1 MTYLN
6 SKLVI
11 KGIEIKNRI
20 VMPPMVCFG
29 YTKADGII
37 TQKTIEH
44 YKERAKGGC
53 GLIIIEAACIMIDAR
68 LDISQIGIWSD
79 DHIEGFSKLAK
90 ACHEYGTKVIVQ
102 IHHAGLKLSKKVEGK
117 VLAPSSYQDKNV
129 KAEEI
134 NTQEIKE
141 IQEAFVAA
149 AIRAE
154 KAGLDGVELHGA
166 HGYLISQFFSP
177 IVNKR
182 EDEYG
187 GSIENRTRFTT
198 EIVGK
203 IRKST
208 GSNFIIGCRMGCNEP
223 DLASSIEI
231 AKGLEAAGVDLL
243 HISTGFDSD
252 VIPSLPKDL
261 PYNWIVYGGT
271 QIKKAVSVPVIV
283 VNEIK
288 KAEQAKFI
296 IEEGL
301 ADFVAIGKSLLVD
314 PAWANKAL
322 AGEAIDKC
330 FNCPNCSWFSRD
342 RAKVCPGEKAKR

>member
-1 MTYLN
+1 MTSLN
-6 SKLVI
+6 SKLII

-29 YTKADGII
+29 YTKEDGII
-37 TQKTIEH
+37 TEKTIEH

-53 GLIIIEAACIMIDAR
+53 GLIIIEAAAIMREGR

-79 DHIEGFSKLAK
+79 AHIEGFTKLAK
-90 ACHEYGTKVIVQ
+90 ACHEYGAKVIVQ
-102 IHHAGLKLSKKVEGK
+102 IHHAGLKLSNKVEGK
-117 VLAPSSYQDKNV
+117 VLAPSSYEDKNV
-129 KAEEI
+129 KAEGI
-134 NTQEIKE
+134 TTQEIIQ
-141 IQEAFVAA
+141 IQEAFVKA

-166 HGYLISQFFSP
+166 HGYLICQFFSP
-177 IVNKR
+177 TVNKR
-182 EDEYG
+182 EDKYG
-187 GSIENRTRFTT
+187 GSIKNRTRFAC
-198 EIVGK
+198 EIVEE
-203 IRKST
+203 IRKSV
-208 GSNFIIGCRMGCNEP
+208 GDSFIIGLRMGCNEP

-231 AKGLEAAGVDLL
+231 AKELEGAGVDLF
-243 HISTGFDSD
+243 HISTGFDSQ
-252 VIPSLPKDL
+252 VVPSMPEGL

-271 QIKKAVSVPVIV
+271 QIKKVLSVPVIV

-288 KAEQAKFI
+288 KPEQAKFI

-342 RAKVCPGEKAKR
+342 GSKACPGEKVKR